1 MIQEPCKIGDSN
13 NTKFS
18 YRPNYTDTGKIKLK
32 PFITDYN
39 RVNNYLSNHMEDLK
53 KYSPKKSKVLS
64 GNTSESNINDNAFD
78 QDLDISLSNIEE
90 KIINK
95 KYFYLQPVMKFAP
108 RTEFERI
115 YDTLNSYNF
124 GSVDKDLIQEQL
136 KTLGFLTIQNNK
148 SIGDQNE
155 YSLIKERF
163 KVSTQTLSYLMNE
176 KSRLE
181 TEPRTPEINDLIN
194 NITEIIKIN
203 KSIMHE
209 QEKSKMP
216 SLNNKHHRKL
226 NIAQKKIINNYLAKN
241 ILSEY
246 QKKTHFKALLN
257 FTLNLEEKNKNK
269 KYRTPSINDRTRTNN
284 FYKKNDLHDKH
295 NNYKNLKIYDNNGVN
310 IEKIIKSTCFKPF
323 HTKKEYPKEDMEY
336 LKKLCMTENKGFRPK
351 NNLHKQMNDDEDEQA
366 KNLLKPSNTVIIN
379 GVIFNKNRD
388 LDKISKAILKE
399 CNYIKNYYDKE
410 NAGDGKTMITRGL
423 SVNEFAKKY
432 RLPK

>member
-1 MIQEPCKIGDSN
+1 MIQDPCKIGDSN
-13 NTKFS
+13 NKKFS

-32 PFITDYN
+32 PFMTDYN
-39 RVNNYLSNHMEDLK
+39 RVNNYLSNHKEDLE

-64 GNTSESNINDNAFD
+64 GNASESNINDNISD
-78 QDLDISLSNIEE
+78 QDLDISLSNFED
-90 KIINK
+90 KINK

-124 GSVDKDLIQEQL
+124 GSVDRNLILEQL

-181 TEPRTPEINDLIN
+181 KEPRTPEISDLIN

-216 SLNNKHHRKL
+216 SLNNKHHKKL
-226 NIAQKKIINNYLAKN
+226 NIAQKKIINNYIAKN

-257 FTLNLEEKNKNK
+257 FTLNLEEKNK
-269 KYRTPSINDRTRTNN
+269 KYRTPSLNDRTNN
-284 FYKKNDLHDKH
+284 FYMKNDIYNKR
-295 NNYKNLKIYDNNGVN
+295 NYYKNLKIYDNNGAN
-310 IEKIIKSTCFKPF
+310 IKKMIKKTCFKPF

-351 NNLHKQMNDDEDEQA
+351 NNLHKQMNDDEDEA
-366 KNLLKPSNTVIIN
+366 KNLLKPSNTVVIN
-379 GVIFNKNRD
+379 GVIFNKSRD

-410 NAGDGKTMITRGL
+410 SAGDGKTMITRGL
-423 SVNEFAKKY
+423 SVNEFTKKY

>member
-1 MIQEPCKIGDSN
+1 MIQDPCKIGDSN
-13 NTKFS
+13 NKKFS

-32 PFITDYN
+32 PFMTDYN
-39 RVNNYLSNHMEDLK
+39 RVNNYLSNHREDLE

-64 GNTSESNINDNAFD
+64 GNASESNINDNISD
-78 QDLDISLSNIEE
+78 QDLDISLSNFED
-90 KIINK
+90 KINK

-124 GSVDKDLIQEQL
+124 GSVDRNLILEQL

-181 TEPRTPEINDLIN
+181 KEPRTPEISDLIN

-216 SLNNKHHRKL
+216 SLNNKHHKKL
-226 NIAQKKIINNYLAKN
+226 NIAQKKIINNYIAKN

-257 FTLNLEEKNKNK
+257 FTLNLEEKNK
-269 KYRTPSINDRTRTNN
+269 KYRTPSLNDRTNN
-284 FYKKNDLHDKH
+284 FNMKNDIYNKR
-295 NNYKNLKIYDNNGVN
+295 NYYKNLKIYDNNGAN
-310 IEKIIKSTCFKPF
+310 IKKMIKKTCFKPF

-351 NNLHKQMNDDEDEQA
+351 NNLHKQMNDDEDEA
-366 KNLLKPSNTVIIN
+366 KNLLKPSNTVVIN

-410 NAGDGKTMITRGL
+410 SAGDGKTMITRGL
-423 SVNEFAKKY
+423 SVNEFTKKY

>member
-13 NTKFS
+13 NKKFS

-78 QDLDISLSNIEE
+78 QDLDISLSNFEE

-181 TEPRTPEINDLIN
+181 KEPRTPEINDLIN

-226 NIAQKKIINNYLAKN
+226 NI
-241 ILSEY
+241 
-246 QKKTHFKALLN
+246 
-257 FTLNLEEKNKNK
+257 
-269 KYRTPSINDRTRTNN
+269 
-284 FYKKNDLHDKH
+284 
-295 NNYKNLKIYDNNGVN
+295 IYST
-310 IEKIIKSTCFKPF
+310 KS
-323 HTKKEYPKEDMEY
+323 
-336 LKKLCMTENKGFRPK
+336 
-351 NNLHKQMNDDEDEQA
+351 
-366 KNLLKPSNTVIIN
+366 
-379 GVIFNKNRD
+379 
-388 LDKISKAILKE
+388 
-399 CNYIKNYYDKE
+399 
-410 NAGDGKTMITRGL
+410 
-423 SVNEFAKKY
+423 
-432 RLPK
+432 

>member
-1 MIQEPCKIGDSN
+1 MIQDPCKIGDSSN
-13 NTKFS
+13 KKFS

-39 RVNNYLSNHMEDLK
+39 RVNNYLSNHMEELK
-53 KYSPKKSKVLS
+53 KYSPKKSQVLS
-64 GNTSESNINDNAFD
+64 GNSSENNINENVSD
-78 QDLDISLSNIEE
+78 QDLDISLSNFEE
-90 KIINK
+90 KINK
-95 KYFYLQPVMKFAP
+95 NYFYLQPVMKFAP

-115 YDTLNSYNF
+115 YDTLNSYNL
-124 GSVDKDLIQEQL
+124 GSVNKNLIQEQL
-136 KTLGFLTIQNNK
+136 KTLGFLTIQNNY

-163 KVSTQTLSYLMNE
+163 KVSAQTLSYLMNE

-181 TEPRTPEINDLIN
+181 KEPRTPEISDLIN

-226 NIAQKKIINNYLAKN
+226 NIAQKKIINNYIAKN

-257 FTLNLEEKNKNK
+257 FTLNLDEKNRNK
-269 KYRTPSINDRTRTNN
+269 KYRTPSFNDRTNH
-284 FYKKNDLHDKH
+284 FYKKNALNDIY
-295 NNYKNLKIYDNNGVN
+295 NNNNNIQIYDNNNEKVK
-310 IEKIIKSTCFKPF
+310 KIIKKTCFKPF
-323 HTKKEYPKEDMEY
+323 HSKKEYPKEDMEY
-336 LKKLCMTENKGFRPK
+336 LKKLCMTDNQNFKPK
-351 NNLHKQMNDDEDEQA
+351 NNMRKQMKDDEDEQA
-366 KNLLKPSNTVIIN
+366 KNLLKPSNTVVIN
-379 GVIFNKNRD
+379 GVVFNKNRD

-399 CNYIKNYYDKE
+399 CNYIKKYYDKE
-410 NAGDGKTMITRGL
+410 SAGDGKTMITRGL
-423 SVNEFAKKY
+423 SVNEFTKKY